1 MADDDQSPLTLS
13 EAVQA
18 YTQSSG
24 GRNPDNQDN
33 PPAEEEKGQEAPE
46 EISDDEL
53 AEGLT
58 EEDEDNPEQE
68 EGDGTPEEPE
78 EKPDEEEY
86 AAGRFAADNAKTRLA
101 DGTVTTIAELKNGNL
116 LQSDYSR
123 KTLALAEERKIVEE
137 TRANFAT
144 VEQAIAQ
151 QRETL
156 AMIINRKLPKPPDPA
171 MLNPQ
176 SGVFDVVG
184 YMAAKE
190 DYEAETK
197 DIQQMIAQ
205 HQQMLAQQAREADEQ
220 RSRLRDQE
228 AQMLFE
234 KQPELRDPQAYQK
247 FWARMVKYAAKRGFT
262 PEELNEVDD
271 HRTYQVL
278 RDAMELDDLKARVK
292 DAKSK
297 INGKPQVLQGSARR
311 SPTVVR
317 QQDADA
323 AYAKLKKSGSWK
335 DGVATLLA
343 REKVR

>member
-1 MADDDQSPLTLS
+1 MVDDNQSPLTMS

-18 YTQSSG
+18 MTQGTG

-33 PPAEEEKGQEAPE
+33 PPEVEENGQEAPE

-58 EEDEDNPEQE
+58 EEDEDNPDESE
-68 EGDGTPEEPE
+68 DDGTPEEPE
-78 EKPDEEEY
+78 EKPDDEEY

-144 VEQAIAQ
+144 VEQSIAQ

-156 AMIINRKLPKPPDPA
+156 AMIINRKLPRPPDPA

-176 SGVFDVVG
+176 SGVFDMVG

-190 DYEAETK
+190 DYEQETK
-197 DIQQMIAQ
+197 EIQQMIAQ

-220 RSRLRDQE
+220 RSMLRDQE

-234 KQPELRDPQAYQK
+234 KQPDLKDPQVYQK
-247 FWARMVKYAAKRGFT
+247 FWAGLVKYAAKRGFT
-262 PEELNEVDD
+262 PEELDAVDD

-292 DAKSK
+292 DARAKT
-297 INGKPQVLQGSARR
+297 NGKPGLLQGSARR

-317 QQDADA
+317 QQDANA
-323 AYAKLKKSGSWK
+323 AYAQLKKSGSMK
-335 DGVATLLA
+335 DGIAALLA